1 MPEVVLHIL
10 KYLFLALLFLF
21 LARAVRAMYLEIS
34 GPRVRGSG
42 QPSAPRAIPKA
53 KAKPPDRMMV
63 TSGDG
68 NQRTFDIEEELI
80 IGRADKCN
88 VVIDD
93 QYSSQ
98 VHARVFRRDDSVFI
112 EDMGSTNGTTL
123 NRRKV
128 SGPTPVTRG
137 DKGRIGK
144 TELEFKR

>member
-1 MPEVVLHIL
+1 MPEIVLHVL
-10 KYLFLALLFLF
+10 KYLFLSLLFLF
-21 LARAVRAMYLEIS
+21 LARAVRAMYLEIG
-34 GPRVRGSG
+34 GPRRQGMPG
-42 QPSAPRAIPKA
+42 RPSPRAVPRA
-53 KAKPPDRMMV
+53 KTKPPDRMTV

-68 NQRTFDIEEELI
+68 KTQTFEIEEELI
-80 IGRADKCN
+80 IGRAEKCN

-98 VHARVFRRDDSVFI
+98 VHARVFRKDDSVFL

-128 SGPTPVTRG
+128 SAPTPVARG